1 MRTQERLNDH
11 QASFLDFLK
20 QVKSLKDSISVIKQT
35 MISKNRLN
43 ELKLSVTNEMRK
55 ELTPFLERN
64 EEEKKLKEDFDQMK
78 ESLEKT
84 QLRITIEN
92 KKMS

>member
-1 MRTQERLNDH
+1 MGCAAVPPRVALQESN
-11 QASFLDFLK
+11 S
-20 QVKSLKDSISVIKQT
+20 KSTSWQT